1 MLSVTE
7 LKTGVTFVHK
17 AAPFQV
23 LTYHHHKM
31 GRGGANIRIKMRNLK
46 TGAVL
51 EGTFKGGD
59 TFEEANL
66 AKRKAQCLYG
76 DAAHVTF
83 MDQETYEQFEL
94 DRSIVGDQADYLTG
108 GSEVDVLLFDDQP
121 IGVTLPIKIVLTIAE
136 TPPGFKGDTAARSY
150 KPATTETGASV
161 QVPFFIKPGD
171 KIVVDTR
178 TGEYVERA

>member
-17 AAPFQV
+17 DAPYQV
-23 LTYHHHKM
+23 LSYHHHKM

-51 EGTFKGGD
+51 EETFKGGD
-59 TFEEANL
+59 SFEEANL
-66 AKRKAQCLYG
+66 AKRKAQFLYG
-76 DAAHVTF
+76 DGDTLTF

-94 DRSIVGDQADYLTG
+94 GRDVVGDQVDYLID
-108 GSEVDVLLFDDQP
+108 GSEVEVLLFDEKP
-121 IGVTLPIKIVLTIAE
+121 IGITLPIKIALTIAE

-150 KPATTETGASV
+150 KPAKTETGATV
-161 QVPFFIKPGD
+161 QVPFFVKPGD
-171 KIVVDTR
+171 TIIIDTR